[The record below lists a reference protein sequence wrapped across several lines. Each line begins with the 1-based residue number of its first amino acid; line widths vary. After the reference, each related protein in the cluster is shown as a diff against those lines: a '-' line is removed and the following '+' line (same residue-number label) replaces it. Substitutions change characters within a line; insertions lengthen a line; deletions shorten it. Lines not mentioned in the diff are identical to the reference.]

1 MTCNLQEIG
10 TALRNYGDKVRH
22 SLDFQFSDRIPC
34 NFLLMRLQ
42 PREVTCVTAQARS
55 LCGREKHVVSF
66 CCGAGDREVPLFG
79 LDGYSII
86 YSPLNNSP

>member
-55 LCGREKHVVSF
+55 PAPHHCVVGKSMLSAFVVGRGTERCLCLALMDIPLYR
-66 CCGAGDREVPLFG
+66 VP
-79 LDGYSII
+79 
-86 YSPLNNSP
+86 